1 MRTTTMLV
9 CSIGTSGVREDVG
22 AGVPERLRVS
32 VMAGVCVMVD
42 ERVEAAVTLFELER
56 VGVGVDVGIDERED
70 VLLCVEV
77 AEDVA
82 LWVEVAEDDT
92 LWVEVVV
99 MVAVTV
105 AAAVIVAVTDA
116 VWELEAVP
124 LCVEVDEED
133 AV

>member
-1 MRTTTMLV
+1 MLA
-9 CSIGTSGVREDVG
+9 CAIGTSGVREEVG
-22 AGVPERLRVS
+22 AGVPERLRV
-32 VMAGVCVMVD
+32 CVMVD
-42 ERVEAAVTLFELER
+42 ERVEADVTLFERER
-56 VGVGVDVGIDERED
+56 VGVGVDVGIEERED
-70 VLLCVEV
+70 VLLWVEL

-82 LWVEVAEDDT
+82 LWVKEAEDVM

-99 MVAVTV
+99 MVAVVV
-105 AAAVIVAVTDA
+105 AVVLAVIVAVTDA